1 MDETQAAETEAEETR
16 EEESGDPAEE
26 EESGDPVEEE
36 EAQEVEEHDW
46 GEVEQL
52 REQFSAM
59 QDEISAIREALA
71 TISIGREDA
80 ETDPEPEDFGED
92 GEALDLDSM
101 LGL

>member
-1 MDETQAAETEAEETR
+1 MDETQAAETEAEETH
-16 EEESGDPAEE
+16 EEESGNSA
-26 EESGDPVEEE
+26 EEE
-36 EAQEVEEHDW
+36 EAQEQQEEVEEHDW

-52 REQFSAM
+52 REQFAAM
-59 QDEISAIREALA
+59 QDELTAVKEALA

-80 ETDPEPEDFGED
+80 DTDPEPEDFGED

>member
-1 MDETQAAETEAEETR
+1 MDETQAETEAEETR
-16 EEESGDPAEE
+16 EEEIGDPAEE
-26 EESGDPVEEE
+26 EE
-36 EAQEVEEHDW
+36 AQEQQEAEEHDW

-52 REQFSAM
+52 REQLSAM
-59 QDEISAIREALA
+59 QDELAAVREALA

-80 ETDPEPEDFGED
+80 DTDPEPEEFGED

>member
-26 EESGDPVEEE
+26 EEAQEQQ
-36 EAQEVEEHDW
+36 QEVEEHDW

-52 REQFSAM
+52 REQFAAM
-59 QDEISAIREALA
+59 QDELAAVKEALA

-80 ETDPEPEDFGED
+80 DTDSEPEDFGED

>member
-1 MDETQAAETEAEETR
+1 MDETQAETEAEETR

-26 EESGDPVEEE
+26 AQEQQ
-36 EAQEVEEHDW
+36 QEVEEHDW

-59 QDEISAIREALA
+59 QDELAAVKEALA
-71 TISIGREDA
+71 TISIVRED
-80 ETDPEPEDFGED
+80 EDTDPELEDFGED

>member
-16 EEESGDPAEE
+16 EEESGNSAEE
-26 EESGDPVEEE
+26 EQ
-36 EAQEVEEHDW
+36 AQEQQQEDEEHDW

-52 REQFSAM
+52 REQFAAM
-59 QDEISAIREALA
+59 QDELAAVKEALA

-80 ETDPEPEDFGED
+80 DTDPEPEDFGED

>member
-1 MDETQAAETEAEETR
+1 MDETQAAESEAEETR
-16 EEESGDPAEE
+16 EEESGNSAE
-26 EESGDPVEEE
+26 DE
-36 EAQEVEEHDW
+36 EAQEQQQEVEEHDW

-52 REQFSAM
+52 REQFAAM
-59 QDEISAIREALA
+59 QDELAAVKEALA

-80 ETDPEPEDFGED
+80 DTDPEPEDFGED

>member
-1 MDETQAAETEAEETR
+1 MDETQAAESEAEETR
-16 EEESGDPAEE
+16 EEESGNSAEE
-26 EESGDPVEEE
+26 EEAQEQ
-36 EAQEVEEHDW
+36 QEVEEHDW

-52 REQFSAM
+52 REQFAAM
-59 QDEISAIREALA
+59 QDELAAVKEALA

-80 ETDPEPEDFGED
+80 DTDPELEDFGED

>member
-1 MDETQAAETEAEETR
+1 MDETQVAETEVEETR
-16 EEESGDPAEE
+16 EEESGNSAEE
-26 EESGDPVEEE
+26 EEAQEQQ
-36 EAQEVEEHDW
+36 QEVEEHDW

-52 REQFSAM
+52 REQFAAM
-59 QDEISAIREALA
+59 QDELAAVKEALA

-80 ETDPEPEDFGED
+80 DTDPEPEDFGED

>member
-16 EEESGDPAEE
+16 EEESVDP
-26 EESGDPVEEE
+26 GEEE
-36 EAQEVEEHDW
+36 EAQEQQQEVEEHDW
-46 GEVEQL
+46 GEVEEL

-71 TISIGREDA
+71 TISIDREDS

-92 GEALDLDSM
+92 GEALDLGSLDSM

>member
-26 EESGDPVEEE
+26 EEAQEQQ
-36 EAQEVEEHDW
+36 QEVEEHDW

-52 REQFSAM
+52 REQLSSM
-59 QDEISAIREALA
+59 QDELEAVKEALA
-71 TISIGREDA
+71 TISIDREDA
-80 ETDPEPEDFGED
+80 DTDPEPEDFGED

>member
-16 EEESGDPAEE
+16 EEESGDPAK
-26 EESGDPVEEE
+26 EE
-36 EAQEVEEHDW
+36 EAQEQQQEVEEHDW

-52 REQFSAM
+52 REQFAAM
-59 QDEISAIREALA
+59 RDELAAVKEALA
-71 TISIGREDA
+71 TISICREDA
-80 ETDPEPEDFGED
+80 DTDPETEDFGED

>member
-26 EESGDPVEEE
+26 A
-36 EAQEVEEHDW
+36 EAQEQQQEAEEHDW

-52 REQFSAM
+52 REQLSAM
-59 QDEISAIREALA
+59 QDEIEALKEALA

-80 ETDPEPEDFGED
+80 DTDPEREDFGED

>member
-1 MDETQAAETEAEETR
+1 MDEIQVAETEAEETR
-16 EEESGDPAEE
+16 EEESGNTA
-26 EESGDPVEEE
+26 EEE
-36 EAQEVEEHDW
+36 EAQEQQQELEEHDW

-52 REQFSAM
+52 REQFAAM
-59 QDEISAIREALA
+59 QDELAAVKEALA

-80 ETDPEPEDFGED
+80 DTDPELEDFGED

>member
-1 MDETQAAETEAEETR
+1 MDETQAAETEAEEIR

-26 EESGDPVEEE
+26 EEAQEQQ
-36 EAQEVEEHDW
+36 QEVEEHDW
-46 GEVEQL
+46 GEVEEL

-71 TISIGREDA
+71 TISIDREDS

-92 GEALDLDSM
+92 GEALDLGSLDSM

>member
-26 EESGDPVEEE
+26 EEAQEQQ
-36 EAQEVEEHDW
+36 QEVEEHDW

-59 QDEISAIREALA
+59 QDELAAVKEALA

>member
-1 MDETQAAETEAEETR
+1 MDETQAAETEAEETH
-16 EEESGDPAEE
+16 EEESGNLAEE
-26 EESGDPVEEE
+26 EEAQEQQ
-36 EAQEVEEHDW
+36 QEVEEHDW

-52 REQFSAM
+52 REQFAAM
-59 QDEISAIREALA
+59 QDEIAAVKEALA

-80 ETDPEPEDFGED
+80 DTDPEPEDFGED

>member
-16 EEESGDPAEE
+16 EEEGGETA
-26 EESGDPVEEE
+26 EEE

-52 REQFSAM
+52 REQFLAM
-59 QDEISAIREALA
+59 QDELAAVKEALA

-80 ETDPEPEDFGED
+80 DTDPEPEDFGED

>member
-1 MDETQAAETEAEETR
+1 MDETQAETEAEETR

-26 EESGDPVEEE
+26 EEAQEQ
-36 EAQEVEEHDW
+36 QEVEDHDW

-59 QDEISAIREALA
+59 QDELAAVKEALA

-80 ETDPEPEDFGED
+80 DTDPEPEDFGED

>member
-1 MDETQAAETEAEETR
+1 MDEIQAAETEAEETR
-16 EEESGDPAEE
+16 EEESGNSAE
-26 EESGDPVEEE
+26 DE
-36 EAQEVEEHDW
+36 EAQEQQQEVEEHDW

-52 REQFSAM
+52 REQFAAM
-59 QDEISAIREALA
+59 QDELAAVKEALA

-80 ETDPEPEDFGED
+80 DTDPEPEDFGED

>member
-26 EESGDPVEEE
+26 EEAQEQ
-36 EAQEVEEHDW
+36 QEVEEHDW

-52 REQFSAM
+52 REQFFAM
-59 QDEISAIREALA
+59 QDELAAVKEALA

-80 ETDPEPEDFGED
+80 DTDPEPEDFGED

>member
-1 MDETQAAETEAEETR
+1 MDETQGAETEAEETR
-16 EEESGDPAEE
+16 EEESGNSAE
-26 EESGDPVEEE
+26 DE
-36 EAQEVEEHDW
+36 EAQEQQQEAEEHDW

-52 REQFSAM
+52 REQFAAM
-59 QDEISAIREALA
+59 QDELAAVKEALA

-80 ETDPEPEDFGED
+80 DTDPEPEDFGED

>member
-1 MDETQAAETEAEETR
+1 MDETQAAETEVEETH

-26 EESGDPVEEE
+26 EEAQEQQ
-36 EAQEVEEHDW
+36 QEVEEHDW

-59 QDEISAIREALA
+59 QDELAAVKEALA
-71 TISIGREDA
+71 TISIGREDV
-80 ETDPEPEDFGED
+80 ETDLEPEDFGED

>member
-26 EESGDPVEEE
+26 EEAQEQQ
-36 EAQEVEEHDW
+36 QEVEEHDW
-46 GEVEQL
+46 GEVETL
-52 REQFSAM
+52 REQFAAM
-59 QDEISAIREALA
+59 QDELAAVKEALA
-71 TISIGREDA
+71 TISISREDA
-80 ETDPEPEDFGED
+80 DTDPGPEDFGED

>member
-26 EESGDPVEEE
+26 EEAQEQQ
-36 EAQEVEEHDW
+36 QEVEEHDW

-59 QDEISAIREALA
+59 QDELAALKEAFA
-71 TISIGREDA
+71 TISIDREDTD
-80 ETDPEPEDFGED
+80 TDPEPEDFGED

>member
-1 MDETQAAETEAEETR
+1 MDETQAAETEVEETR
-16 EEESGDPAEE
+16 EEESGNP
-26 EESGDPVEEE
+26 GEEE
-36 EAQEVEEHDW
+36 EAQEQQQEVEEHDW
-46 GEVEQL
+46 GEVEEL

-71 TISIGREDA
+71 TISIDREDS

-92 GEALDLDSM
+92 GEALDLGSLDSM

>member
-1 MDETQAAETEAEETR
+1 MDETQAETEAEETR
-16 EEESGDPAEE
+16 EEECGDPAEE
-26 EESGDPVEEE
+26 G
-36 EAQEVEEHDW
+36 EAQEQQEVEEHDW

-52 REQFSAM
+52 REQLSAM
-59 QDEISAIREALA
+59 QDELAAVKEALA

-80 ETDPEPEDFGED
+80 DTDPEPEDFGED

>member
-1 MDETQAAETEAEETR
+1 MNETQAAETEAEEIL
-16 EEESGDPAEE
+16 EGESGDPAEE
-26 EESGDPVEEE
+26 G
-36 EAQEVEEHDW
+36 EALEQQQEVEEHDW

-59 QDEISAIREALA
+59 QDELAAVKEALA
-71 TISIGREDA
+71 TISIGREDGD
-80 ETDPEPEDFGED
+80 TDPEPEDFGED

>member
-16 EEESGDPAEE
+16 EEESADPAEE
-26 EESGDPVEEE
+26 EQ
-36 EAQEVEEHDW
+36 AQQQQEVEEHDW
-46 GEVEQL
+46 GEVERL

-59 QDEISAIREALA
+59 QDEIAAVKEALA
-71 TISIGREDA
+71 TISIDREDTD
-80 ETDPEPEDFGED
+80 TDPEPEDFGED

>member
-1 MDETQAAETEAEETR
+1 MDETQAAEPEAEETR
-16 EEESGDPAEE
+16 EEESGN
-26 EESGDPVEEE
+26 SSEEE
-36 EAQEVEEHDW
+36 EAQEQQQEVEEHDW

-52 REQFSAM
+52 REQFAAM
-59 QDEISAIREALA
+59 QDELAAVKEALA

-80 ETDPEPEDFGED
+80 DTDPEPEDFGED

>member
-26 EESGDPVEEE
+26 EEAQEQQ
-36 EAQEVEEHDW
+36 QEVEKHDW

-52 REQFSAM
+52 REQFSVM
-59 QDEISAIREALA
+59 QDELEAVKEALA
-71 TISIGREDA
+71 TISIDREDA
-80 ETDPEPEDFGED
+80 DTDPEPEDFGED